1 MINTSSGFSGVVSS
15 ILKIFD
21 TAMPVLVALAL
32 MLFMVGVIRYIYSEG
47 EHKNRELIMWS
58 LIALF
63 VMVSIWGIVRLMCA
77 SLTGPGSCGAKSGY
91 QGGSPGTLP
100 PLY

>member
-1 MINTSSGFSGVVSS
+1 MLNTSNGFAGVVSS

-32 MLFMVGVIRYIYSEG
+32 VLFMVGVVKYIYSEG
-47 EHKNRELIMWS
+47 EHKNRDLIMWS

-63 VMVSIWGIVRLMCA
+63 IMVSIWGILRVLLN
-77 SLTGPGSCGAKSGY
+77 SLT
-91 QGGSPGTLP
+91 
-100 PLY
+100 

>member
-1 MINTSSGFSGVVSS
+1 MLNTSNGFAGVVSS

-32 MLFMVGVIRYIYSEG
+32 VLFMVGVVKYIYSEG
-47 EHKNRELIMWS
+47 EHKNRDLIMWS

-63 VMVSIWGIVRLMCA
+63 VMVSIWGILRILLN
-77 SLTGPGSCGAKSGY
+77 SLAI
-91 QGGSPGTLP
+91 
-100 PLY
+100 

>member
-1 MINTSSGFSGVVSS
+1 MLNTSNGFAGVVSS

-32 MLFMVGVIRYIYSEG
+32 VLFMVGVVKYIYSEG
-47 EHKNRELIMWS
+47 EHKNRDLIMWS

-63 VMVSIWGIVRLMCA
+63 VMVSIWGILRILLN
-77 SLTGPGSCGAKSGY
+77 SLDI
-91 QGGSPGTLP
+91 
-100 PLY
+100 

>member
-1 MINTSSGFSGVVSS
+1 MLNTSNGFAGVVSS

-32 MLFMVGVIRYIYSEG
+32 VLFMVGVVKYIYSEG
-47 EHKNRELIMWS
+47 EHKNRDLIMWS

-63 VMVSIWGIVRLMCA
+63 VMVSIWGIFRILLN
-77 SLTGPGSCGAKSGY
+77 SLAI
-91 QGGSPGTLP
+91 
-100 PLY
+100 

>member
-1 MINTSSGFSGVVSS
+1 MLNTSNGFAGVVSS

-32 MLFMVGVIRYIYSEG
+32 VLFMVGVVKYIYSEG
-47 EHKNRELIMWS
+47 EHKNRELIVWS

-63 VMVSIWGIVRLMCA
+63 IMVSIWGILRVLLN
-77 SLTGPGSCGAKSGY
+77 SLT
-91 QGGSPGTLP
+91 
-100 PLY
+100 

>member
-1 MINTSSGFSGVVSS
+1 MDESGFIIAYGGGTTFESVVYSV
-15 ILKIFD
+15 LNIFD

-32 MLFMVGVIRYIYSEG
+32 VLFMVGVVKYIYSEG

-63 VMVSIWGIVRLMCA
+63 IMVSIWGILRVLLN
-77 SLTGPGSCGAKSGY
+77 SLT
-91 QGGSPGTLP
+91 
-100 PLY
+100 

>member
-1 MINTSSGFSGVVSS
+1 MLNTSNGFAGVVSS

-32 MLFMVGVIRYIYSEG
+32 VLFMVGVVRYIYSEG
-47 EHKNRELIMWS
+47 EHKNRELIVWS

-63 VMVSIWGIVRLMCA
+63 IMVSIWGILRVLLN
-77 SLTGPGSCGAKSGY
+77 SLT
-91 QGGSPGTLP
+91 
-100 PLY
+100 